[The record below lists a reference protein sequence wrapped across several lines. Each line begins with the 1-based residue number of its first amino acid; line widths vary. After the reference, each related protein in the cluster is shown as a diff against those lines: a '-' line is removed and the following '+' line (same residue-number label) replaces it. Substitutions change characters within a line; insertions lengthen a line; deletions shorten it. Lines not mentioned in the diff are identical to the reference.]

1 MKKMKLMVRN
11 YKKKIEFVS
20 ELKAMTETVLLRQGM
35 NCRRSLVSPSPR
47 KMSASPCHA
56 LLQAFLNKVEEFAE
70 TLVSKLDRSW
80 KKGICKTY
88 RMQNSHTVED
98 NGEEHEEHGTQEE
111 EDVDVDV
118 DSIDGAIVTILFDN
132 GYSHG
137 GNDFQMNRETE
148 ELKPD

>member
-1 MKKMKLMVRN
+1 
-11 YKKKIEFVS
+11 
-20 ELKAMTETVLLRQGM
+20 MTETVLLRQGM
-35 NCRRSLVSPSPR
+35 NCRRSLVS
-47 KMSASPCHA
+47 
-56 LLQAFLNKVEEFAE
+56 KVEEFAE

-137 GNDFQMNRETE
+137 VHWFCRSHMSSKCDYLHGW
-148 ELKPD
+148 L